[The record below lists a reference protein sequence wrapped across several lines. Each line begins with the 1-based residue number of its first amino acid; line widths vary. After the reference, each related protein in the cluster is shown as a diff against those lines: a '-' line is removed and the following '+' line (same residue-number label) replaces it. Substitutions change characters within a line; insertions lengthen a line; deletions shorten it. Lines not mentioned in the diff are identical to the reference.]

1 MSTDTETHIHLIRN
15 RANTL
20 AALDAVGAINIGWD
34 DEESCWKITIDSD
47 DGHVIL
53 LAPSLEIDL
62 ELDLSGQHQ
71 QHVRLVDEGGRG

>member
-1 MSTDTETHIHLIRN
+1 MKTHIHLVRN
-15 RANTL
+15 RNNTL
-20 AALDAVGAINIGWD
+20 ASLDGLGAINIGWCAY
-34 DEESCWKITIDSD
+34 EEAWKITIDSD